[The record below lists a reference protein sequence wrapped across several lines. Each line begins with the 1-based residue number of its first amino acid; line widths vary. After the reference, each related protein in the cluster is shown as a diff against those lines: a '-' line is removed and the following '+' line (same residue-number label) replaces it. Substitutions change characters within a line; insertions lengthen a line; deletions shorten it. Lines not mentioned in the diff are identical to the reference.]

1 MLRGG
6 DKIFI
11 SKIKTILKKSIDS
24 IIMFVFIIV
33 AKALYPFA
41 VLRIGKVKDRSLG
54 NFCND
59 LDLSLYIQSQERLK
73 LRIFDFWF
81 FLGPDTSNSAI
92 YKIAKNNLRIISR
105 YIGLTLW
112 NFSASHKFMQ
122 THIVPFFDMQRFSI
136 QPSGFFPPEDFWISY
151 YNSPGLNSYLFF
163 NDEHRETLSRFIQKD
178 LSKVITMHF
187 RDSVYK
193 TKVLIKRGVE
203 KNSAES
209 IAIKSLIRNTSIKK
223 LISSAEYLESMG
235 YAPVRM
241 GKSVEPYR
249 NTEIFPLINYAES
262 QFRNDYN
269 DLLVMQ
275 SSSFFIGGFSG
286 LSEVARWLRKPMML
300 IDIGEVVHFA
310 RRVEIIKSVVILLPK
325 VIKRKIDNHILSFE
339 EILNSGIMA
348 MSLKQ
353 FREFISDENCPLE
366 LHENTDL
373 DILSSIKL
381 GTRFLEDPNYEPNQS
396 LITNGKLAYSK
407 LYGNVTFTNAPI
419 LSPFWPN
426 NRLTEAP
433 TSGTKEI

>member
-6 DKIFI
+6 NKIFI
-11 SKIKTILKKSIDS
+11 SKIKNILKKSINS
-24 IIMFVFIIV
+24 MIIFLFIIV
-33 AKALYPFA
+33 AKAIYPF
-41 VLRIGKVKDRSLG
+41 VLLRIGKVKDRSLG

-59 LDLSLYIQSQERLK
+59 LDLSLYIQSQECIT

-92 YKIAKNNLRIISR
+92 YKIAKSNLRIISR

-122 THIVPFFDMQRFSI
+122 IHIVPFFDLQRFSI
-136 QPSGFFPPEDFWISY
+136 QPLGVIPSEDFWISY

-163 NDEHRETLSRFIQKD
+163 DNEHKETLSRFIDKD
-178 LSKVITMHF
+178 SSKVIAMHF
-187 RDSVYK
+187 RDSMYK
-193 TKVLIKRGVE
+193 TKVLIERGVE
-203 KNSAES
+203 KNSVES
-209 IAIKSLIRNTSIKK
+209 VAIKSLIRNTSIKK
-223 LISSAEYLESMG
+223 LISSAEYLESIG

-241 GKSVEPYR
+241 GKLVEPYS

-262 QFRNDYN
+262 QFRNDYS
-269 DLLVMQ
+269 DLHVMQ

-286 LSEVARWLRKPMML
+286 LLEVARWLRKPMML
-300 IDIGEVVHFA
+300 IDIGEVVSFA
-310 RRVEIIKSVVILLPK
+310 RRVEIISSVVIVLPK
-325 VIKRKIDNHILSFE
+325 VIKRKLDNHVLSFE

-353 FREFISDENCPLE
+353 FREFINDENCPLE
-366 LHENTDL
+366 LHENNDL
-373 DILSSIKL
+373 DILNSIKL

-396 LITNGKLAYSK
+396 LITDGKLAYSK
-407 LYGNVTFTNAPI
+407 LYGNVTFMNAPI

-433 TSGTKEI
+433 ASGTKEI